1 MIVNVH
7 GAKTKLSELPER
19 AHRGEEIIVG
29 KASKPYAQLVPL
41 EPHRERTQGRYP
53 DEIPDS
59 FFEPLPNEQLEVWEK

>member
-1 MIVNVH
+1 MIVDDHEARKNF
-7 GAKTKLSELPER
+7 SELLEL